1 MIRHGKFKERSFV
14 LDNYYWAK
22 ILFIVHF
29 SPLFSLDR
37 SGMMIPI
44 PQYPIYSATCDLFG
58 IHQVGYYLD
67 ESKGW
72 DSSVE
77 ELERAL
83 EEAALNGIIV
93 NSLVLINPGNPTGEV
108 LSKESVKVSKA
119 W

>member
-1 MIRHGKFKERSFV
+1 MERSVV
-14 LDNYYWAK
+14 LNYFYGAT
-22 ILFIVHF
+22 ILFLF
-29 SPLFSLDR
+29 LLFPLFSLDH

-77 ELERAL
+77 ELERSL
-83 EEAALNGIIV
+83 EEATLNGIVV

-119 W
+119 